1 MPVGPLEDF
10 LRNPRAQSASPAD
23 SRDESGDCFG
33 RRLLLEQ
40 AVSSLVPKVGKVA
53 HRFCVNQ
60 GEEPSNRK
68 IRDFFTRF
76 GFPIW

>member
-23 SRDESGDCFG
+23 SRDESGDSSG

-40 AVSSLVPKVGKVA
+40 ARLSCGDGC
-53 HRFCVNQ
+53 R
-60 GEEPSNRK
+60 
-68 IRDFFTRF
+68 T
-76 GFPIW
+76 